1 MFALVHAPC
10 VGVLISHLYGDQM
23 QRHFAHPRELG
34 RVGVHVGQ
42 FRLACSRTGEPSDPN
57 RQWPPHR
64 ARYGWCDCELLSPPN
79 TLVSANAYNCS
90 AKWRSP
96 IQRSC
101 QPKRLPTWVL
111 IKIKI
116 SQISSP
122 QMIGSLSAGASK
134 TDSAR
139 FTATAASVKLPKKPA
154 RKICA
159 KYDAAVSAAP

>member
-1 MFALVHAPC
+1 MFALVHAPG

-23 QRHFAHPRELG
+23 QRHVAHPRELR
-34 RVGVHVGQ
+34 RVGVHVAQ
-42 FRLACSRTGEPSDPN
+42 SRLACSRTGEPSDPN
-57 RQWPPHR
+57 RQWPLHR

-79 TLVSANAYNCS
+79 TLVSANACNCS
-90 AKWRSP
+90 AKWRLS

-101 QPKRLPTWVL
+101 QPKRLPTRVL

-134 TDSAR
+134 PDSAR
-139 FTATAASVKLPKKPA
+139 FTATAASVKLSKKPA